1 MATSIASVLVG
12 TRGWD
17 NEIMVYELIKGDLMD
32 PERIEESYTKF
43 KLNSYFIVMQ
53 SVVCTVFLVLL
64 IGRHKSGLFIAS
76 CQAIVTEGVLVRI
89 KR

>member
-64 IGRHKSGLFIAS
+64 MY
-76 CQAIVTEGVLVRI
+76 
-89 KR
+89 